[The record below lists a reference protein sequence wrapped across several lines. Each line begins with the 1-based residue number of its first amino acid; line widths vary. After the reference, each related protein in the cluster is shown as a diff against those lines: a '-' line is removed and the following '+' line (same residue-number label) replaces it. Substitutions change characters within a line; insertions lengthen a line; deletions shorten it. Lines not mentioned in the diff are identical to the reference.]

1 MQKTPVSTSASQRDE
16 WFDGI
21 VSSLRSDQLQLQADI
36 ADSKKK
42 QQYEV
47 LIEGNPLKTLAMGR
61 ELTSKYFIGNII
73 KDFFALIPKE
83 NKLADRLALSYSNS
97 KVLVW
102 AVINDDDEKTED
114 DLLISEA
121 KINAK
126 YHEYG
131 FNISVTIIEKSDN
144 IPIPK
149 HYQTI

>member
-73 KDFFALIPKE
+73 RNIWFRKI
-83 NKLADRLALSYSNS
+83 
-97 KVLVW
+97 
-102 AVINDDDEKTED
+102 
-114 DLLISEA
+114 LLIRIVSC
-121 KINAK
+121 
-126 YHEYG
+126 
-131 FNISVTIIEKSDN
+131 FNVLIYLFYI
-144 IPIPK
+144 
-149 HYQTI
+149 YYF